1 MQETDRSDGQSYNFQ
16 QFPESYTS
24 KGSHRGQLFKSCLYS
39 CKGDGEEVKVEDN
52 LVDANEIQEDN
63 LATGDFDKE

>member
-1 MQETDRSDGQSYNFQ
+1 MFLS
-16 QFPESYTS
+16 
-24 KGSHRGQLFKSCLYS
+24 GQLFKSCLYS
-39 CKGDGEEVKVEDN
+39 CKGDGAEVKVEDN